1 MKSRKDEHME
11 ILWFSVIAFMLAMY
25 VILDGFDLGAGI
37 LHLIVAKDEAERRS
51 VLAAIG
57 PVWDGNEVW
66 LLAAGGTLYFAFPL
80 LYASSFSGFYLPL
93 MMVLWLLM
101 LRGLGI
107 ELRHHV
113 YHPMWKSF
121 WDSVFSLG
129 SILLAIFFGA
139 ALGNVVRGV
148 PLQANGYFFEPLWTT
163 FTVVPE
169 AGILDWFTVTLG
181 LVALCTLTVH
191 GASYIAMKTEGPL
204 QNRARTIA
212 GKAWWGV
219 LVTSVVALISTSFVR
234 PEIWKNFAQHPWG
247 FVFPSIGAMGLAGML
262 YFLKARHDTRAFI
275 SSSMFIGG
283 MLASTAFGLF
293 PNVLPAS
300 TNPDYSL
307 TVYNTITKEYGLGV
321 GLVWWTIGIVIALLY
336 FTYLFYSFRGKVKLS
351 TDAEGY

>member
-1 MKSRKDEHME
+1 ME
-11 ILWFSVIAFMLAMY
+11 ILWFSIVAFMLAMY
-25 VILDGFDLGAGI
+25 VILDGFDLGTGI
-37 LHLIVAKDEAERRS
+37 LHLFVAKDETERRS

-107 ELRHHV
+107 ELRHHIN
-113 YHPMWKSF
+113 HPMWKSF
-121 WDSVFSLG
+121 WDSVFAFG
-129 SILLAIFFGA
+129 STLLAIFFGA

-148 PLQANGYFFEPLWTT
+148 PLQADGYFFEPLWTT

-181 LVALCTLTVH
+181 LVALFTLTVH
-191 GASYIAMKTEGPL
+191 GANYLAMKTEGL
-204 QNRARTIA
+204 VQTRSRAIA

-219 LVTSVVALISTSFVR
+219 LLTSIIALISTSSIR
-234 PEIWKNFAQHPWG
+234 PEIWNNFTAHPWG
-247 FVFPSIGAMGLAGML
+247 FTFPILGVLGLVGMI
-262 YFLKARHDTRAFI
+262 YYNRANQDSRAFL
-275 SSSMFIGG
+275 SSSTFIGG

-293 PNVLPAS
+293 PNVLPSS

-307 TVYNTITKEYGLGV
+307 TVYNTIAPAYGLGV
-321 GLVWWTIGIVIALLY
+321 GLVWWSIGIVIALGY
-336 FTYLFYSFRGKVKLS
+336 FTYLFYSFRGKIKLS
-351 TDAEGY
+351 VEGEGY